1 MANGRPGKS
10 YKNAVISLVPDRKV
24 DLLVSHKYLHLHLY
38 INFDYTPLGV
48 AVVWDFFAPHL
59 IPFILLFKK
68 SMSLYLAAVRVVHA
82 KFTLV
87 STKNNFRKY
96 FVINR
101 LIERHVYV
109 PLAEDSNSFQIQFI
123 CLCMSVESRLKKWVW

>member
-1 MANGRPGKS
+1 
-10 YKNAVISLVPDRKV
+10 
-24 DLLVSHKYLHLHLY
+24 
-38 INFDYTPLGV
+38 
-48 AVVWDFFAPHL
+48 
-59 IPFILLFKK
+59 
-68 SMSLYLAAVRVVHA
+68 MSLYLAAVRVVHA

-123 CLCMSVESRLKKWVW
+123 CLCMSVESRLKK